1 MECVSAR
8 RGGGV
13 RGGRACGA
21 RGDARRMERVLG
33 CCPHMGLYAAGGQR
47 CPPVSRGRRGAVCV
61 TTNMRCVR
69 AVNLYALRLTVLFV
83 VCWFAQIKPSKSE
96 AGRHL
101 SWTCATLL
109 RQALLASC

>member
-13 RGGRACGA
+13 RAGVRRAVA
-21 RGDARRMERVLG
+21 PAAASHAILD

>member
-13 RGGRACGA
+13 RAGVRRAATAAASHAFLGR
-21 RGDARRMERVLG
+21 
-33 CCPHMGLYAAGGQR
+33 CPHMGLYAAGGQR

-61 TTNMRCVR
+61 TTNMRC
-69 AVNLYALRLTVLFV
+69 AHSVNLYALRFTVLFV

-101 SWTCATLL
+101 PWTCVALL
-109 RQALLASC
+109 RQGSLASC